1 MLLVSAEKG
10 GCVSHTVG
18 GGPAAEASP
27 QHAPFELPPGEAI
40 TNNIKLTAGSK
51 TTQQF
56 LLHASDYVSWICTE
70 DFGYTIDFSVKL
82 WARHPHSQV
91 QCVNKPLKLVG
102 VDRSRLV
109 TEKARGTAFQ
119 GYLDLSGEHAECL
132 SACNSATE
140 EPVAILVLEMDN
152 VFSFFMEKAVTVQV
166 SKRAKAQ
173 ATQSSHRSLSM
184 GRLTDAS
191 GRLADVEAS
200 PSARSDA
207 TSGLAGS
214 RGSRGSGSNLERRAI
229 SQSFRVEDHRVA
241 RLRGLLREAL
251 RLCPDDGAREHL
263 LAAQAQI
270 EEYAQQ
276 EVEEDSGPLS

>member
-51 TTQQF
+51 ATQQF

-132 SACNSATE
+132 STCNSATE

-166 SKRAKAQ
+166 SKRARPQ
-173 ATQSSHRSLSM
+173 GTQSSHGRSLSM

-214 RGSRGSGSNLERRAI
+214 GSNLARERAI